1 MDDTKGIFA
10 SKTVWGGIIVVI
22 AAIAGLFGYTIS
34 AEDQTALVG
43 YIESA
48 ATIAGGLLVIWGRIT
63 ATKRIG

>member
-1 MDDTKGIFA
+1 MGDTKGLFA

-22 AAIAGLFGYTIS
+22 AAIAGLFGYSIT
-34 AEDQTALVG
+34 AEDQTAIVG

-48 ATIAGGLLVIWGRIT
+48 ATIAGGILVIWGRIT

>member
-22 AAIAGLFGYTIS
+22 AAIAGLFGYSIT